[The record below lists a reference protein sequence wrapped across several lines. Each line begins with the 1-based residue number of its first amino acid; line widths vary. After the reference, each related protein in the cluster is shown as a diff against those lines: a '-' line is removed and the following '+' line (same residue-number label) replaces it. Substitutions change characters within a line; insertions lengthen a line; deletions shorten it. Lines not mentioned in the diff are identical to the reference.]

1 MSVWTD
7 DAEYVWVLKE
17 LYELRGIKLGL
28 DVVKGILNELGNPE
42 RDYPII
48 LVGGT
53 NGKGS
58 TVAMISSI
66 LREEGLRVG
75 TFTKPHL
82 CRFTER
88 IAVDGREITRSEVVK
103 TYEEVKET
111 GEKVSRRLGRF
122 PTFFE
127 CCASMAYRYFSTKKV
142 DVAVVE
148 VGMGGR
154 LDATNACDPVLS
166 VITNVSLEHKKHLGD
181 TVEKIAFEKAGII
194 RRGRPTVS
202 ACSGPALQV
211 IEERCRELGSELTL
225 ISRDVKHRI
234 LKSDLTGITL
244 DADLGKTLLKS
255 LEVPLRGRFQAENIS
270 TAVASYLKFFEIM
283 GESDFDE
290 NALRRGLANV
300 VWPGRLEPISKRP
313 LVILDCAKD
322 PMAAEALSSV
332 IEEMLPGAKFKTIIS
347 ISSDKEYDKILR
359 SVVRITDEFI
369 LTKHGVMGRALP
381 IESMEDVLKG
391 LNAKYVSEPTVREA
405 VSRALSYAGEEGKIL
420 VTGSVFTVGEARP
433 IWTGEPCDGF

>member
-1 MSVWTD
+1 MSAWAD
-7 DAEYVWVLKE
+7 DAEYIRVLKE

-28 DVVKGILNELGNPE
+28 DVVKGVLNELGNPE
-42 RDYPII
+42 QDYPII

-58 TVAMISSI
+58 TTTMISSI

-75 TFTKPHL
+75 MFTKPHL

-88 IAVDGREITRSEVVK
+88 IAVDGREITRSEVVR
-103 TYEEVKET
+103 TYEEVKEA
-111 GEKVSRRLGRF
+111 GEKVSREVGRF

-127 CCASMAYRYFSTKKV
+127 CCVSMAYKYFSTKKV

-154 LDATNACDPVLS
+154 LDATNACDPAIS
-166 VITNVSLEHKKHLGD
+166 VITNVSLEHIKHLGD

-194 RRGRPTVS
+194 RRGRPTIS
-202 ACSGPALQV
+202 ACSGSALKV

-225 ISRDVKHRI
+225 IPRDVRHRV

-244 DADLGKTLLKS
+244 DVELGKTLLKS
-255 LEVPLRGRFQAENIS
+255 LKVSLRGRFQADNIS
-270 TAVASYLKFFEIM
+270 TAVASCLKFSEIM
-283 GESDFDE
+283 GESNFDE
-290 NALRRGLANV
+290 NALRRGLANII
-300 VWPGRLEPISKRP
+300 WPGRLELISKRP
-313 LVILDCAKD
+313 IVILDCAKD
-322 PMAAEALSSV
+322 PAAAEALSSS
-332 IEEMLPGAKFKTIIS
+332 IEEMLPGVKFKTVIS
-347 ISSDKEYDKILR
+347 ISSDKNYGEILR
-359 SVVRITDEFI
+359 SVARITDEFI

-381 IESMEDVLKG
+381 IESMEDVLKS
-391 LNAKYVSEPTVREA
+391 LNAKYSSEPTVREA
-405 VSRALSYAGEEGKIL
+405 VSRALTYAGEEGRIL

-433 IWTGEPCDGF
+433 IWSGEPYDGF

>member
-1 MSVWTD
+1 MSAWAD
-7 DAEYVWVLKE
+7 DAEYIRVLKE
-17 LYELRGIKLGL
+17 LYELSGIKLGL
-28 DVVKGILNELGNPE
+28 DVVKGVLNELGNPE
-42 RDYPII
+42 QDYPII

-58 TVAMISSI
+58 TTAMISSI

-75 TFTKPHL
+75 MFTKPHL

-88 IAVDGREITRSEVVK
+88 IAVDGREITRSEVVRA
-103 TYEEVKET
+103 YEEVKEA
-111 GEKVSRRLGRF
+111 GEKVSREVGRF

-127 CCASMAYRYFSTKKV
+127 CCVSMAYKYFSTKKV

-154 LDATNACDPVLS
+154 LDATNACDPAIS
-166 VITNVSLEHKKHLGD
+166 VITNVSLEHMKYLGD

-202 ACSGPALQV
+202 ACSGSALKV

-225 ISRDVKHRI
+225 IPRDVRHRV

-244 DADLGKTLLKS
+244 DVELGKTRLKNLKVS
-255 LEVPLRGRFQAENIS
+255 LRGSFQATNVS
-270 TAVASYLKFFEIM
+270 TAVASYLKFSETM
-283 GESDFDE
+283 GKSNFDE
-290 NALRRGLANV
+290 EALRRGLANV
-300 VWPGRLEPISKRP
+300 VWPGRLELISKRP
-313 LVILDCAKD
+313 IVILDCAKD
-322 PMAAEALSSV
+322 PAAAEALSSS
-332 IEEMLPGAKFKTIIS
+332 IEEMLPGVKFKTVIS
-347 ISSDKEYDKILR
+347 ISSDKKYDEILR
-359 SVVRITDEFI
+359 SVARITDEFV

-381 IESMEDVLKG
+381 IESMEDVLKS
-391 LNAKYVSEPTVREA
+391 LNAKYSSEPTVREA
-405 VSRALSYAGEEGKIL
+405 VSRALTYAGEEGRIL

-433 IWTGEPCDGF
+433 IWSGEPYDGF

>member
-1 MSVWTD
+1 MGAWTD
-7 DAEYVWVLKE
+7 DADYIRVLKE

-28 DVVKGILNELGNPE
+28 DVVRGVLNELGSPE
-42 RDYPII
+42 HDYPVI

-58 TVAMISSI
+58 TTTMISSI

-88 IAVDGREITRSEVVK
+88 IAVDGKEITRREVVE
-103 TYEEVKET
+103 TYEEVKEA
-111 GEKVSRRLGRF
+111 GEKVSKRAGRF

-127 CCASMAYRYFSTKKV
+127 CCVSMAYKYFSMKRV

-166 VITNVSLEHKKHLGD
+166 VITNVSLEHMKHLGD
-181 TVEKIAFEKAGII
+181 TVEKIAFEKSGII
-194 RRGRPTVS
+194 RRGRPVVS
-202 ACSGPALQV
+202 ACSGPALRV
-211 IEERCRELGSELTL
+211 IEERCSELGSELTL
-225 ISRDVKHRI
+225 VSRDVKHRV

-244 DADLGKTLLKS
+244 DVELGKTSFKNLNVS
-255 LEVPLRGRFQAENIS
+255 LRGKYQADNIS
-270 TAVASYLKFFEIM
+270 AAVASCLKFSEIM
-283 GESDFDE
+283 SKPDFDE
-290 NALRRGLANV
+290 AALRRGLAKV
-300 VWPGRLEPISKRP
+300 IWPGRLEPISKSP

-322 PMAAEALSSV
+322 PMAAEALASS
-332 IEEMLPGAKFKTIIS
+332 IEEILPGARFKTVVS

-359 SVVRITDEFI
+359 SVARITEEFI
-369 LTKHGVMGRALP
+369 LTRHGVMGRALP
-381 IESMEDVLKG
+381 IESMADVLKS
-391 LNAKYVSEPTVREA
+391 LNAKYCSEPTVREA
-405 VSRALSYAGEEGKIL
+405 VGRALSCAGPGGRIL

-433 IWTGEPCDGF
+433 IWTGEPYDGF

>member
-1 MSVWTD
+1 MSAWTD
-7 DAEYVWVLKE
+7 DAEYVRVLKE

-28 DVVKGILNELGNPE
+28 DVVKGVLNELGNPE
-42 RDYPII
+42 QDYPVI

-58 TVAMISSI
+58 TVSMISSI

-88 IAVDGREITRSEVVK
+88 IVVDGREITRREVVE
-103 TYEEVKET
+103 TYEEVKEA

-127 CCASMAYRYFSTKKV
+127 CNVSMAYKYFSMKNV

-166 VITNVSLEHKKHLGD
+166 VITNVSLEHMKHLGD

-202 ACSGPALQV
+202 ACSGSALRV

-225 ISRDVKHRI
+225 VPRDVKHRV
-234 LKSDLTGITL
+234 LRSDLTGMTL
-244 DADLGKTLLKS
+244 DVELGRTLLKNLRVS
-255 LEVPLRGRFQAENIS
+255 LRGSFQAANVS
-270 TAVASYLKFFEIM
+270 TAIASYLRFSELT
-283 GESDFDE
+283 GESNFNE
-290 NALRRGLANV
+290 EAVRRGLANI

-322 PMAAEALSSV
+322 PTAAEALSSS
-332 IEEMLPGAKFKTIIS
+332 IEEMLPGARFKTVVS

-359 SVVRITDEFI
+359 SVARITDEFI
-369 LTKHGVMGRALP
+369 LTQHGVMGRALP
-381 IESMEDVLKG
+381 IERMKEVLKS
-391 LNAKYVSEPTVREA
+391 LNAKYSSEPTVKQA
-405 VSRALSYAGEEGKIL
+405 VSRALSCAGEEGRIL

-433 IWTGEPCDGF
+433 IWSGEPYDGF